1 MLFQTLLAF
10 RPGKNDLVFALKTFM
25 AAMLA
30 LFIAISLNLQNPMWA
45 MGTVFIVANPLAGV
59 LSSKAVYRLL
69 GTLTG
74 ACLSILVLPPFIN
87 SPLPFSLIIA
97 LWVSFCLYVSLL
109 DRTPRS
115 YFFMLAGYTTA
126 LIGFSAV
133 ADPTHLFDIS
143 LSRFEEIT
151 LGILCATVISRVF
164 FPLNIGG
171 VLSGRIDQWFSD
183 IERSFKDCLA
193 GKSSPET
200 IVSEAQRFAAD
211 STEVHALAVHLS
223 YENSVLRRQTRAVQA
238 LQHQMVLLVPA
249 LLSLADRVYS
259 LKQSNSH
266 FDNLLMQVQQQTE
279 QFMTGTPPQNQSEL
293 QFIPPSILH
302 KFEQMLAL
310 ADVREKLAIMSA
322 REAFIFFI
330 QHFQTL
336 RLIWQCIKTG
346 QRLPDFIHQRDIS
359 DPQLQLGLQH
369 NLHGGLH
376 RGLHRDYDVARR
388 GALSAFLAIGLV
400 CFLWHMSGWQ
410 YGFMA
415 AQITAVCAC
424 ILTFLDN
431 PVPALASFRL
441 ASIYSAVVVFIYQ
454 FAIFPVVHDFF
465 TLMLVLLPFFL
476 IFTSMLP
483 YPALTG
489 FALPILINTAMGL
502 NIHNLNQPVFGAY
515 VDNSLAIVI
524 GILIPSFTL
533 ALIRSTTPE
542 LSVQRLLQS
551 QWRDVQHIIEKPVLH
566 PWAYSMRRLLDRIG
580 LMAPRVLRAPS
591 VQADISQS
599 LRELAGATNIIRL
612 KRTVD
617 QLPEPLNAQVAQLL
631 QQLWNWYDARLS
643 NQTFETQ
650 QVLEQIDQL
659 ISQVLLQPSS
669 MLRDQL
675 LVALTG
681 VRRSL
686 FQQAEHYV
694 LPNQPIPALG
704 ETYGWRG

>member
-1 MLFQTLLAF
+1 MLLQTLLAF
-10 RPGKNDLVFALKTFM
+10 RPSNNDLVFAIKTFL

-59 LSSKAVYRLL
+59 LSSKAVYRML
-69 GTLTG
+69 GTLAG

-97 LWVSFCLYVSLL
+97 LWVGFCLYVSLL

-126 LIGFSAV
+126 MIGFSAV

-164 FPLNIGG
+164 FPVNIAG

-183 IERSFKDCLA
+183 IESNFKDCLA
-193 GKSSPET
+193 GHSSPET
-200 IVSEAQRFAAD
+200 IVKEAQRFAAD
-211 STEVHALAVHLS
+211 STEIHALAIHLS
-223 YENSVLRRQTRAVQA
+223 YENSALRRQTRSVQA
-238 LQHQMVLLVPA
+238 LQHQMILLVPA
-249 LLSLADRVYS
+249 LVALADRVHT
-259 LKQSNSH
+259 LKESSPS

-279 QFMTGTPPQNQSEL
+279 QFIAGTPPENQTEL
-293 QFIPPSILH
+293 SFVPPSILQ
-302 KFEQMLAL
+302 KFEQMLVI
-310 ADVREKLAIMSA
+310 ADTREKLMIMSA

-336 RLIWQCIKTG
+336 RLIWQCVKTG
-346 QRLPDFIHQRDIS
+346 QRLPDFIEQNGLSDQR
-359 DPQLQLGLQH
+359 
-369 NLHGGLH
+369 LH
-376 RGLHRDYDVARR
+376 RGLHRDHGVALR
-388 GALSAFLAIGLV
+388 GAVSAFLAIAIV

-441 ASIYSAVVVFIYQ
+441 ASIYSALVVFVYQ

-465 TLMLVLLPFFL
+465 TLMLVLFPFFL

-502 NIHNLNQPVFGAY
+502 NIRNLNEPVFGAY
-515 VDNSLAIVI
+515 IDNSLAIVI

-542 LSVQRLLQS
+542 RSVQRLVRL
-551 QWRDVQHIIEKPVLH
+551 QWRDVQQIIEKPVVH
-566 PWAYSMRRLLDRIG
+566 PWAYYMRRLLDRIG
-580 LMAPRVLRAPS
+580 LMAPRVLRAPAI
-591 VQADISQS
+591 QADISQS
-599 LRELAGATNIIRL
+599 IVELAGATNIIRL
-612 KRTVD
+612 KRTLD
-617 QLPEPLNAQVAQLL
+617 QLPEPCSQQVSLLL

-643 NQTFETQ
+643 NQEFDTAP
-650 QVLEQIDQL
+650 LLMQIDQL

-669 MLRDQL
+669 MLRDQV

-686 FQQAEHYV
+686 FQHAGHYV
-694 LPNQPIPALG
+694 VPSEPIPALG

>member
-1 MLFQTLLAF
+1 MLLRALMAF
-10 RPGKNDLVFALKTFM
+10 RPSKTDLVFAVKTFL

-30 LFIAISLNLQNPMWA
+30 LYIAISLNLQNPMWA

-69 GTLTG
+69 GTLAG
-74 ACLSILVLPPFIN
+74 ACLSVFALPPFIN

-97 LWVSFCLYVSLL
+97 LWVSVCLYISLL

-115 YFFMLAGYTTA
+115 YFFMLAGYTLA

-151 LGILCATVISRVF
+151 LGILCATVVSRVVL
-164 FPLNIGG
+164 PMNIGG
-171 VLSGRIDQWFSD
+171 VLSGRIDHWFND
-183 IERSFKDCLA
+183 IERQFRQSLA
-193 GKSSPET
+193 GDSDSET
-200 IVSEAQRFAAD
+200 VVKEAQRFASD
-211 STEVHALAVHLS
+211 STEIHALAVHLS
-223 YENSVLRRQTRAVQA
+223 YENTALKRQSGAVQE
-238 LQHQMVLLVPA
+238 LQHQMILLVPA
-249 LLSLADRVYS
+249 LVALADRVSGLREYS
-259 LKQSNSH
+259 NR

-279 QFMTGTPPQNQSEL
+279 LFLSEKPPQDQAALN
-293 QFIPPSILH
+293 FIPPSILQ
-302 KFEQMLAL
+302 KFDQMLVL
-310 ADVREKLAIMSA
+310 ADTREKLMIMSA

-336 RLIWQCIKTG
+336 RLIWQCIKSG
-346 QRLPDFIHQRDIS
+346 QRLPEFIDAAIPTAQR
-359 DPQLQLGLQH
+359 LQS
-369 NLHGGLH
+369 
-376 RGLHRDYDVARR
+376 GLHRDHGVALR

-431 PVPALASFRL
+431 PLPALASFRL
-441 ASIYSAVVVFIYQ
+441 ASIYSALVVFVYQ

-465 TLMLVLLPFFL
+465 TLMLVLFPFFL

-483 YPALTG
+483 SPTLTG

-502 NIHNLNQPVFGAY
+502 NIRNLNEPIFGAY
-515 VDNSLAIVI
+515 IDNSLAIVI

-551 QWRDVQHIIEKPVLH
+551 QWRDVKQLIEQPLLH
-566 PWAYSMRRLLDRIG
+566 PWAYYMRRLLDRIG

-591 VQADISQS
+591 IQADISQS
-599 LRELAGATNIIRL
+599 IVELAGATNIIRL
-612 KRTVD
+612 KRVRDQMTEPVSLEIDALLAHLARWYERRLNQQEVD
-617 QLPEPLNAQVAQLL
+617 NAALLN
-631 QQLWNWYDARLS
+631 
-643 NQTFETQ
+643 
-650 QVLEQIDQL
+650 QIDQL
-659 ISQVLLQPSS
+659 MSDVLGQAASSQ
-669 MLRDQL
+669 RDQL

-686 FQQAEHYV
+686 FQHATHYV
-694 LPNQPIPALG
+694 APAEPIAVLG
-704 ETYGWRG
+704 ETYGWRA

>member
-1 MLFQTLLAF
+1 MLLQTLLAF
-10 RPGKNDLVFALKTFM
+10 RPSNNDLVFALKTFL

-59 LSSKAVYRLL
+59 LSSKAVYRML
-69 GTLTG
+69 GTLAG

-87 SPLPFSLIIA
+87 SPVPFSLIIA
-97 LWVSFCLYVSLL
+97 VWVGFCLYVSLL

-115 YFFMLAGYTTA
+115 YFFMLAGYTMA

-164 FPLNIGG
+164 FPVNIAG
-171 VLSGRIDQWFSD
+171 VLSGRIDQWFND
-183 IERSFKDCLA
+183 IESNFKDCLA
-193 GKSSPET
+193 GKSSPDI
-200 IVSEAQRFAAD
+200 IVKEAQRFAAD
-211 STEVHALAVHLS
+211 STEIHALAIHLS
-223 YENSVLRRQTRAVQA
+223 YENSALRRQTRSVQA

-249 LLSLADRVYS
+249 LVALADRVHT
-259 LKQSNSH
+259 LKESSRN

-279 QFMTGTPPQNQSEL
+279 QFITATLPTDQAGL
-293 QFIPPSILH
+293 AYIPPSILQ
-302 KFEQMLAL
+302 KFEHMLAI
-310 ADVREKLAIMSA
+310 ADTREKLMIMSA
-322 REAFIFFI
+322 REAFLFFI

-336 RLIWQCIKTG
+336 RLIWHCIKTG
-346 QRLPDFIHQRDIS
+346 ERLPDFMHATIPSAQR
-359 DPQLQLGLQH
+359 
-369 NLHGGLH
+369 
-376 RGLHRDYDVARR
+376 LHRDHGIALR
-388 GALSAFLAIGLV
+388 GALSAFLAICIV

-441 ASIYSAVVVFIYQ
+441 ASIYSALVVFVYQ

-465 TLMLVLLPFFL
+465 TLMLVLFPFFL

-502 NIHNLNQPVFGAY
+502 NIRNLNEPVFGAY
-515 VDNSLAIVI
+515 IDNSLAIVI

-542 LSVQRLLQS
+542 LSVQRLLQR
-551 QWRDVQHIIEKPVLH
+551 QWRDVQQIIEKPVMH
-566 PWAYSMRRLLDRIG
+566 PWAYYMRRLLDRIG
-580 LMAPRVLRAPS
+580 LMAPRVLRAPAI
-591 VQADISQS
+591 QADISQS
-599 LRELAGATNIIRL
+599 IRELAGATNIIRL

-617 QLPEPLNAQVAQLL
+617 QLPEPLSQQVAQLL
-631 QQLWNWYDARLS
+631 QQLWNWYEARLS
-643 NQTFETQ
+643 SQDFDSEQ
-650 QVLEQIDQL
+650 LLIQIDQL
-659 ISQVLLQPSS
+659 ISQVLLQSS
-669 MLRDQL
+669 SILRDQL

-686 FQQAEHYV
+686 FQHAAHYV
-694 LPNQPIPALG
+694 VPSEPIPALG

>member
-1 MLFQTLLAF
+1 MLLRALMAF
-10 RPGKNDLVFALKTFM
+10 RPSKTDLVFAVKTFL

-30 LFIAISLNLQNPMWA
+30 LYIAISLNLQNPMWA

-69 GTLTG
+69 GTLAG
-74 ACLSILVLPPFIN
+74 ACLSVFALPPFIN

-97 LWVSFCLYVSLL
+97 LWVSVCLYISLL

-115 YFFMLAGYTTA
+115 YFFMLAGYTLA

-151 LGILCATVISRVF
+151 LGILCATVVSRVVL
-164 FPLNIGG
+164 PMNIGG
-171 VLSGRIDQWFSD
+171 VLSGRIDHWFND
-183 IERSFKDCLA
+183 IERQFRQSLA
-193 GKSSPET
+193 GDSDSET
-200 IVSEAQRFAAD
+200 VVKEAQRFASD
-211 STEVHALAVHLS
+211 STEIHALAVHLS
-223 YENSVLRRQTRAVQA
+223 YENTALKRQSGAVQA
-238 LQHQMVLLVPA
+238 LQHQMILLVPA
-249 LLSLADRVYS
+249 LVALADRVSGLREYS
-259 LKQSNSH
+259 NR

-279 QFMTGTPPQNQSEL
+279 LFLSEKPPQDQAALN
-293 QFIPPSILH
+293 FIPPSILQ
-302 KFEQMLAL
+302 KFDQMLVL
-310 ADVREKLAIMSA
+310 ADTREKLMIMSA

-336 RLIWQCIKTG
+336 RLIWQCIKSG
-346 QRLPDFIHQRDIS
+346 QRLPEFIDAAIPTAQR
-359 DPQLQLGLQH
+359 LQS
-369 NLHGGLH
+369 
-376 RGLHRDYDVARR
+376 GLHRDHGVALR

-441 ASIYSAVVVFIYQ
+441 ASIYSALVVFVYQ
-454 FAIFPVVHDFF
+454 FAIFPVVHNFF
-465 TLMLVLLPFFL
+465 TLMLVLFPFFL

-483 YPALTG
+483 SPTLTG

-502 NIHNLNQPVFGAY
+502 NIRNLNEPIFGAY
-515 VDNSLAIVI
+515 IDNSLAIVI

-542 LSVQRLLQS
+542 LSMQRLLQS
-551 QWRDVQHIIEKPVLH
+551 QWRDVKQLIEQPLLH
-566 PWAYSMRRLLDRIG
+566 PWAYYMRRLLDRIG

-591 VQADISQS
+591 IQADISQS
-599 LRELAGATNIIRL
+599 IVELAGATNIIRL
-612 KRTVD
+612 KRVRDQMTEPVSLEIDALLAHLARWYERRLNQQEVD
-617 QLPEPLNAQVAQLL
+617 NAALLN
-631 QQLWNWYDARLS
+631 
-643 NQTFETQ
+643 
-650 QVLEQIDQL
+650 QIDQL
-659 ISQVLLQPSS
+659 MSDVLGQVASS
-669 MLRDQL
+669 ERDQL

-686 FQQAEHYV
+686 FQHATHYV
-694 LPNQPIPALG
+694 APAEPIAVLG
-704 ETYGWRG
+704 ETYGWRA

>member
-1 MLFQTLLAF
+1 MLLRALMAF
-10 RPGKNDLVFALKTFM
+10 RPSKTDLVFAVKTFL

-30 LFIAISLNLQNPMWA
+30 LYIAISLNLQNPMWA

-69 GTLTG
+69 GTLAG
-74 ACLSILVLPPFIN
+74 ACLSVFALPPFIN

-97 LWVSFCLYVSLL
+97 LWVSVCLYISLL

-115 YFFMLAGYTTA
+115 YFFMLAGYTLA

-151 LGILCATVISRVF
+151 LGILCATVVSRVVL
-164 FPLNIGG
+164 PMNIGG
-171 VLSGRIDQWFSD
+171 VLSGRIDHWFND
-183 IERSFKDCLA
+183 IERQFRQSLA
-193 GKSSPET
+193 GDSDSET
-200 IVSEAQRFAAD
+200 VVKEAQRFASD
-211 STEVHALAVHLS
+211 STEIHALAVHLS
-223 YENSVLRRQTRAVQA
+223 YENTALKRQSGAVQE
-238 LQHQMVLLVPA
+238 LQHQMILLVPA
-249 LLSLADRVYS
+249 LVALADRVSGLREYS
-259 LKQSNSH
+259 NR

-279 QFMTGTPPQNQSEL
+279 LFLSEKPPQDQAALN
-293 QFIPPSILH
+293 FIPPSILQ
-302 KFEQMLAL
+302 KFDQMLVL
-310 ADVREKLAIMSA
+310 ADTREKLMIMSA

-336 RLIWQCIKTG
+336 RLIWQCIKSG
-346 QRLPDFIHQRDIS
+346 QRLPEFIDAAIPTAQR
-359 DPQLQLGLQH
+359 LQS
-369 NLHGGLH
+369 
-376 RGLHRDYDVARR
+376 GLHRDHGVALR

-431 PVPALASFRL
+431 PLPALASFRL
-441 ASIYSAVVVFIYQ
+441 ASIYSALVVFVYQ

-465 TLMLVLLPFFL
+465 TLMLVLFPFFL

-483 YPALTG
+483 SPTLTG

-502 NIHNLNQPVFGAY
+502 NIRNLNEPIFGAY
-515 VDNSLAIVI
+515 IDNSLAIVI

-551 QWRDVQHIIEKPVLH
+551 QWRDVKQLIEQPLLH
-566 PWAYSMRRLLDRIG
+566 PWAYYMRRLLDRIG

-591 VQADISQS
+591 IQADISQS
-599 LRELAGATNIIRL
+599 IVELAGATNIIRL
-612 KRTVD
+612 KRVRDQMTEPVSLEIDALLAHLARWYERRLNQQEVD
-617 QLPEPLNAQVAQLL
+617 NAALLNP
-631 QQLWNWYDARLS
+631 
-643 NQTFETQ
+643 
-650 QVLEQIDQL
+650 IDQL
-659 ISQVLLQPSS
+659 MSDVLGQAASSQ
-669 MLRDQL
+669 RDQL

-686 FQQAEHYV
+686 FQHATHYV
-694 LPNQPIPALG
+694 APAEPIAVLG
-704 ETYGWRG
+704 ETYGWRA

>member
-1 MLFQTLLAF
+1 MLLRALIAF
-10 RPGKNDLVFALKTFM
+10 RPSKTDLVFAVKTFL

-30 LFIAISLNLQNPMWA
+30 LYIAISLNLQNPMWA

-69 GTLTG
+69 GTLAG
-74 ACLSILVLPPFIN
+74 ACLSVFALPPFIN

-97 LWVSFCLYVSLL
+97 LWVSVCLYISLL

-115 YFFMLAGYTTA
+115 YFFMLAGYTLA

-151 LGILCATVISRVF
+151 LGILCATVVSRLVL
-164 FPLNIGG
+164 PMNIGG
-171 VLSGRIDQWFSD
+171 VLSGRIDHWFND
-183 IERSFKDCLA
+183 IERQFRQSLA
-193 GKSSPET
+193 GDSDSET
-200 IVSEAQRFAAD
+200 VVKEAQRFASD
-211 STEVHALAVHLS
+211 STEIHALAVHLS
-223 YENSVLRRQTRAVQA
+223 YENTALKRQSGAVQA
-238 LQHQMVLLVPA
+238 LQHQMILLVPA
-249 LLSLADRVYS
+249 LVALADRVSGLREYS
-259 LKQSNSH
+259 NR

-279 QFMTGTPPQNQSEL
+279 LFLSEKPPQDQAALN
-293 QFIPPSILH
+293 FIPPSILQ
-302 KFEQMLAL
+302 KFDQMLVL
-310 ADVREKLAIMSA
+310 ADTREKLMIMSA

-336 RLIWQCIKTG
+336 RLIWQCIKSGQQLPEFIDATILTA
-346 QRLPDFIHQRDIS
+346 QRLQS
-359 DPQLQLGLQH
+359 
-369 NLHGGLH
+369 
-376 RGLHRDYDVARR
+376 GLHRDHGVALR

-441 ASIYSAVVVFIYQ
+441 ASIYSALVVFVYQ

-465 TLMLVLLPFFL
+465 TLMLVLFPFFL

-483 YPALTG
+483 SPALTG

-502 NIHNLNQPVFGAY
+502 NIRNLNEPIFGAY
-515 VDNSLAIVI
+515 IDNSLAIVI

-551 QWRDVQHIIEKPVLH
+551 QWRDVKQLIEQPLLH
-566 PWAYSMRRLLDRIG
+566 PWAYYMRRLLDRIG

-591 VQADISQS
+591 IQADISQS
-599 LRELAGATNIIRL
+599 IVELAGATNIIRL
-612 KRTVD
+612 KRVRD
-617 QLPEPLNAQVAQLL
+617 QMPIALSQQINVLL
-631 QQLWNWYDARLS
+631 EHLAHWYDSRL
-643 NQTFETQ
+643 NQQ
-650 QVLEQIDQL
+650 HVDSAGLLSDIDQL
-659 ISQVLLQPSS
+659 MSEALCQPASSQ
-669 MLRDQL
+669 RDQL

-686 FQQAEHYV
+686 FQHATHYV
-694 LPNQPIPALG
+694 APTEPIAVLG
-704 ETYGWRG
+704 ETYGWRA

>member
-1 MLFQTLLAF
+1 MLLRALMAF
-10 RPGKNDLVFALKTFM
+10 RPSKTDLVFAVKTFL

-30 LFIAISLNLQNPMWA
+30 LYIAISLNLQNPMWA

-69 GTLTG
+69 GTLAG
-74 ACLSILVLPPFIN
+74 ACLSVFALPPFIN

-97 LWVSFCLYVSLL
+97 LWVSVCLYISLL

-115 YFFMLAGYTTA
+115 YFFMLAGYTLA

-151 LGILCATVISRVF
+151 LGILCATVVSRVVL
-164 FPLNIGG
+164 PMNIGG
-171 VLSGRIDQWFSD
+171 VLSGRIDHWFND
-183 IERSFKDCLA
+183 IERQFRQSLA
-193 GKSSPET
+193 GDSDSET
-200 IVSEAQRFAAD
+200 VVKEAQRFASD
-211 STEVHALAVHLS
+211 STEIHALAVHLS
-223 YENSVLRRQTRAVQA
+223 YENTALKRQSGAVQE
-238 LQHQMVLLVPA
+238 LQHQMILLVPA
-249 LLSLADRVYS
+249 LVALADRVSGLREYS
-259 LKQSNSH
+259 NR

-279 QFMTGTPPQNQSEL
+279 LFLSEKPPQDQAALN
-293 QFIPPSILH
+293 FIPPSILQ
-302 KFEQMLAL
+302 KFDQMLVL
-310 ADVREKLAIMSA
+310 ADTREKLMIMSA

-336 RLIWQCIKTG
+336 RLIWQCIKSG
-346 QRLPDFIHQRDIS
+346 QRLPEFIDAAIPTAQR
-359 DPQLQLGLQH
+359 LQS
-369 NLHGGLH
+369 
-376 RGLHRDYDVARR
+376 GLHRDHGVALR

-441 ASIYSAVVVFIYQ
+441 ASIYSALVVFVYQ

-465 TLMLVLLPFFL
+465 TLMLVLFPFFL

-483 YPALTG
+483 SPTLTG

-502 NIHNLNQPVFGAY
+502 NIRNLNEPIFGAY
-515 VDNSLAIVI
+515 IDNSLAIVI

-551 QWRDVQHIIEKPVLH
+551 QWRDVKQLIEQPLLH
-566 PWAYSMRRLLDRIG
+566 PWAYYMRRLLDRIG

-591 VQADISQS
+591 IQADISQS
-599 LRELAGATNIIRL
+599 IVELAGATNIIRL
-612 KRTVD
+612 KRVRDQMTEPVSLEIDALLAHLARWYERRLNQQEVD
-617 QLPEPLNAQVAQLL
+617 NAALLNP
-631 QQLWNWYDARLS
+631 
-643 NQTFETQ
+643 
-650 QVLEQIDQL
+650 IDQL
-659 ISQVLLQPSS
+659 MSDVLGQAASSQ
-669 MLRDQL
+669 RDQL

-686 FQQAEHYV
+686 FQHATHYV
-694 LPNQPIPALG
+694 APAEPIAVLG
-704 ETYGWRG
+704 ETYGWRA

>member
-1 MLFQTLLAF
+1 MLLRALMAF
-10 RPGKNDLVFALKTFM
+10 RPSKTDLVFAVKTFL

-30 LFIAISLNLQNPMWA
+30 LYIAISLNLQNPMWA

-69 GTLTG
+69 GTLAG
-74 ACLSILVLPPFIN
+74 ACLSVFALPPFIN

-97 LWVSFCLYVSLL
+97 LWVSVCLYISLL

-115 YFFMLAGYTTA
+115 YFFMLAGYTLA

-151 LGILCATVISRVF
+151 LGILCATVVSRVVL
-164 FPLNIGG
+164 PMNIGG
-171 VLSGRIDQWFSD
+171 VLSGRIDHWFND
-183 IERSFKDCLA
+183 IERQFRQSLA
-193 GKSSPET
+193 GDSGSET
-200 IVSEAQRFAAD
+200 VVKEAQRFASD
-211 STEVHALAVHLS
+211 STEIHALAVHLS
-223 YENSVLRRQTRAVQA
+223 YENTALKRQSGAVQE
-238 LQHQMVLLVPA
+238 LQHQMILLVPA
-249 LLSLADRVYS
+249 LVALADRVSGLREYS
-259 LKQSNSH
+259 NR

-279 QFMTGTPPQNQSEL
+279 LFLSEKPPQDQAALN
-293 QFIPPSILH
+293 FIPPSILQ
-302 KFEQMLAL
+302 KFDQMLVL
-310 ADVREKLAIMSA
+310 ADTREKLMIMSA

-336 RLIWQCIKTG
+336 RLIWQCIKSGQQLPEFIDAAIPTA
-346 QRLPDFIHQRDIS
+346 QRLQS
-359 DPQLQLGLQH
+359 
-369 NLHGGLH
+369 
-376 RGLHRDYDVARR
+376 GLHRDHGVALR

-441 ASIYSAVVVFIYQ
+441 ASIYSALVVFVYQ

-465 TLMLVLLPFFL
+465 TLMLVLFPFFL

-483 YPALTG
+483 SPTLTG

-502 NIHNLNQPVFGAY
+502 NIRNLNEPIFGAY
-515 VDNSLAIVI
+515 IDNSLAIVI

-551 QWRDVQHIIEKPVLH
+551 QWRDVKQLIEQPLLH
-566 PWAYSMRRLLDRIG
+566 PWAYYMRRLLDRIG

-591 VQADISQS
+591 IQADISQS
-599 LRELAGATNIIRL
+599 IVELAGATNIIRL
-612 KRTVD
+612 KRVRD
-617 QLPEPLNAQVAQLL
+617 QMTEPVSLEIDALLAHLARWYERRLNQQEIDNAALL
-631 QQLWNWYDARLS
+631 N
-643 NQTFETQ
+643 
-650 QVLEQIDQL
+650 QIDQL
-659 ISQVLLQPSS
+659 MSDVLGQSASSQ
-669 MLRDQL
+669 RDQL

-686 FQQAEHYV
+686 FQHATHYV
-694 LPNQPIPALG
+694 APAEPIAVLG
-704 ETYGWRG
+704 ETYGWRA

>member
-1 MLFQTLLAF
+1 MLLRALMAF
-10 RPGKNDLVFALKTFM
+10 RPSKTDLVFAVKTFL

-30 LFIAISLNLQNPMWA
+30 LYIAISLNLQNPMWA

-69 GTLTG
+69 GTLAG
-74 ACLSILVLPPFIN
+74 ACLSVFALPPFIN

-97 LWVSFCLYVSLL
+97 LWVSVCLYISLL

-115 YFFMLAGYTTA
+115 YFFMLAGYTLA

-151 LGILCATVISRVF
+151 LGILCATVVSRVVL
-164 FPLNIGG
+164 PMNIGG
-171 VLSGRIDQWFSD
+171 VLSGRIDHWFND
-183 IERSFKDCLA
+183 IERQFRQSLA
-193 GKSSPET
+193 GDSDSET
-200 IVSEAQRFAAD
+200 VVKEAQRFASD
-211 STEVHALAVHLS
+211 STEIHALAVHLS
-223 YENSVLRRQTRAVQA
+223 YENTALKRQSGAVQE
-238 LQHQMVLLVPA
+238 LQHQMILLVPA
-249 LLSLADRVYS
+249 LVALADRVSGLREYS
-259 LKQSNSH
+259 NR

-279 QFMTGTPPQNQSEL
+279 LFLSEKPPQDQAALN
-293 QFIPPSILH
+293 FIPPSILQ
-302 KFEQMLAL
+302 KFDQMLVL
-310 ADVREKLAIMSA
+310 ADTREKLMIMSA

-336 RLIWQCIKTG
+336 RLIWQCIKSG
-346 QRLPDFIHQRDIS
+346 QRLPEFIDAAIPTAQR
-359 DPQLQLGLQH
+359 LQS
-369 NLHGGLH
+369 
-376 RGLHRDYDVARR
+376 GLHRDHGVALR

-441 ASIYSAVVVFIYQ
+441 ASIYSALVVFVYQ

-465 TLMLVLLPFFL
+465 TLMLVLFPFFL

-483 YPALTG
+483 SPTLTG

-502 NIHNLNQPVFGAY
+502 NIRNLNEPIFGAY
-515 VDNSLAIVI
+515 IDNSLAIVI

-551 QWRDVQHIIEKPVLH
+551 QWRDVKQLIEQPLLH
-566 PWAYSMRRLLDRIG
+566 PWAYYMRRLLDRIG

-591 VQADISQS
+591 IQADISQS
-599 LRELAGATNIIRL
+599 IVELAGATNIIRL
-612 KRTVD
+612 KRVRDQMTEPVSLEIDALLAHLARWYERRLNQQEVD
-617 QLPEPLNAQVAQLL
+617 NAALLN
-631 QQLWNWYDARLS
+631 
-643 NQTFETQ
+643 
-650 QVLEQIDQL
+650 QIDQL
-659 ISQVLLQPSS
+659 MSDVLGQAASSQ
-669 MLRDQL
+669 RDQL

-686 FQQAEHYV
+686 FQHATHYV
-694 LPNQPIPALG
+694 APAEPIAVLG
-704 ETYGWRG
+704 ETYGWRA

>member
-1 MLFQTLLAF
+1 MLLRALMAF
-10 RPGKNDLVFALKTFM
+10 RPSKTDLVFAVKTFL

-30 LFIAISLNLQNPMWA
+30 LYIAISLNLQNPMWA

-69 GTLTG
+69 GTLAG
-74 ACLSILVLPPFIN
+74 ACLSVFALPPFIN

-97 LWVSFCLYVSLL
+97 LWVSVCLYISLL

-115 YFFMLAGYTTA
+115 YFFMLAGYTLA

-151 LGILCATVISRVF
+151 LGILCATVVSRVVL
-164 FPLNIGG
+164 PMNIGG
-171 VLSGRIDQWFSD
+171 VLSGRIDHWFND
-183 IERSFKDCLA
+183 IERQFRQSLA
-193 GKSSPET
+193 GDSDSET
-200 IVSEAQRFAAD
+200 VVKEAQRFASD
-211 STEVHALAVHLS
+211 STEIHALAVHLS
-223 YENSVLRRQTRAVQA
+223 YENTALKRQSGAVQE
-238 LQHQMVLLVPA
+238 LQHQMILLVPA
-249 LLSLADRVYS
+249 LVALADRVSGLREYS
-259 LKQSNSH
+259 NR

-279 QFMTGTPPQNQSEL
+279 LFLSEKPPQDQAALN
-293 QFIPPSILH
+293 FIPPSILQ
-302 KFEQMLAL
+302 KFDQMLVL
-310 ADVREKLAIMSA
+310 ADTREKLMIMSA

-336 RLIWQCIKTG
+336 RLIWQCIKSG
-346 QRLPDFIHQRDIS
+346 QRLPEFIDAAIPTAQR
-359 DPQLQLGLQH
+359 LQS
-369 NLHGGLH
+369 
-376 RGLHRDYDVARR
+376 GLHRDHGVALR

-441 ASIYSAVVVFIYQ
+441 ASIYSALVVFVYQ

-465 TLMLVLLPFFL
+465 TLMLVLFPFFL

-483 YPALTG
+483 SPALTG

-502 NIHNLNQPVFGAY
+502 NIRNLNEPIFGAY
-515 VDNSLAIVI
+515 IDNSLAIVI

-551 QWRDVQHIIEKPVLH
+551 QWRDVKQLIEQPLLH
-566 PWAYSMRRLLDRIG
+566 PWAYYMRRLLDRIG

-591 VQADISQS
+591 IQADISQS
-599 LRELAGATNIIRL
+599 IVELAGATNIIRL
-612 KRTVD
+612 KRVRDQMTEPVSLEIDALLAHLARWYERRLNQQEVD
-617 QLPEPLNAQVAQLL
+617 NAALLN
-631 QQLWNWYDARLS
+631 
-643 NQTFETQ
+643 
-650 QVLEQIDQL
+650 QIDQL
-659 ISQVLLQPSS
+659 MSDVLGQAASS
-669 MLRDQL
+669 ERDQL

-686 FQQAEHYV
+686 FQHATHYV
-694 LPNQPIPALG
+694 APAEPIAVLG
-704 ETYGWRG
+704 ETYGWRA

>member
-1 MLFQTLLAF
+1 MLLRALMAF
-10 RPGKNDLVFALKTFM
+10 RPSKTDLVFAVKTFL

-30 LFIAISLNLQNPMWA
+30 LYIAISLNLQNPMWA

-69 GTLTG
+69 GTLAG
-74 ACLSILVLPPFIN
+74 ACLSVFALPPFIN

-97 LWVSFCLYVSLL
+97 LWVSVCLYISLL

-115 YFFMLAGYTTA
+115 YFFMLAGYTLA

-151 LGILCATVISRVF
+151 LGILCATVVSRVVL
-164 FPLNIGG
+164 PMNIGG
-171 VLSGRIDQWFSD
+171 VLSGRIDHWFND
-183 IERSFKDCLA
+183 IERQFRQSLA
-193 GKSSPET
+193 GDSDSET
-200 IVSEAQRFAAD
+200 VVKEAQRFASD
-211 STEVHALAVHLS
+211 STEIHALAVHLS
-223 YENSVLRRQTRAVQA
+223 YENTALKRQSGAVQE
-238 LQHQMVLLVPA
+238 LQHQMILLVPA
-249 LLSLADRVYS
+249 LVALADRVSGLREYS
-259 LKQSNSH
+259 NR

-279 QFMTGTPPQNQSEL
+279 LFLSEKPPQDQAALN
-293 QFIPPSILH
+293 FIPPSILQ
-302 KFEQMLAL
+302 KFDQMLVL
-310 ADVREKLAIMSA
+310 ADTREKLMIMSA

-336 RLIWQCIKTG
+336 RLIWQCIKSG
-346 QRLPDFIHQRDIS
+346 QRLPEFIDAAIPTAQR
-359 DPQLQLGLQH
+359 LQS
-369 NLHGGLH
+369 
-376 RGLHRDYDVARR
+376 GLHRDHGVALR

-441 ASIYSAVVVFIYQ
+441 ASIYSALVVFVYQ

-465 TLMLVLLPFFL
+465 TLMLVLFPFFL

-483 YPALTG
+483 SPTLTG

-502 NIHNLNQPVFGAY
+502 NIRNLNEPIFGAY
-515 VDNSLAIVI
+515 IDNSLAIVI

-551 QWRDVQHIIEKPVLH
+551 QWRDVKQLIEQPLLH
-566 PWAYSMRRLLDRIG
+566 PWAYYMRRLLDRIG

-591 VQADISQS
+591 IQADISQS
-599 LRELAGATNIIRL
+599 IVELAGATNIIRL
-612 KRTVD
+612 KRVRD
-617 QLPEPLNAQVAQLL
+617 QMTEPVSLEIDALLAHLARWYERRLNQKEIDNAALL
-631 QQLWNWYDARLS
+631 N
-643 NQTFETQ
+643 
-650 QVLEQIDQL
+650 QIDQL
-659 ISQVLLQPSS
+659 MSDVLGQAASSQ
-669 MLRDQL
+669 RDQL

-686 FQQAEHYV
+686 FQHATHYV
-694 LPNQPIPALG
+694 APAEPIAVLG
-704 ETYGWRG
+704 ETYGWRA

>member
-1 MLFQTLLAF
+1 MLLQTLLAF
-10 RPGKNDLVFALKTFM
+10 RPSNNDLVFAIKTFL

-59 LSSKAVYRLL
+59 LSSKAVYRML
-69 GTLTG
+69 GTLAG

-97 LWVSFCLYVSLL
+97 LWVGFCLYVSLL

-115 YFFMLAGYTTA
+115 YFFMLAGYTMA
-126 LIGFSAV
+126 MIGFSAV

-164 FPLNIGG
+164 FPVNIAG
-171 VLSGRIDQWFSD
+171 VLSGRIDKWFSD
-183 IERSFKDCLA
+183 IESNFKDCLA
-193 GKSSPET
+193 GHSSPET
-200 IVSEAQRFAAD
+200 IVKEAQRFAAD
-211 STEVHALAVHLS
+211 STEIHALAIHLS
-223 YENSVLRRQTRAVQA
+223 YENSALRRQTRSVQA
-238 LQHQMVLLVPA
+238 LQHQMILLVPA
-249 LLSLADRVYS
+249 LVALADRVHTLKES
-259 LKQSNSH
+259 LPN

-279 QFMTGTPPQNQSEL
+279 QFIAGTPPENQTEL
-293 QFIPPSILH
+293 SFIPPSILQ
-302 KFEQMLAL
+302 KFEQMLAI
-310 ADVREKLAIMSA
+310 ADTREKLMIMSA

-336 RLIWQCIKTG
+336 RLIWQCVKTG
-346 QRLPDFIHQRDIS
+346 QRLPDFIEQNGLSDQR
-359 DPQLQLGLQH
+359 LHRGLY
-369 NLHGGLH
+369 
-376 RGLHRDYDVARR
+376 RGLHRDHGVALR
-388 GALSAFLAIGLV
+388 GAVSAFLAIGIV

-441 ASIYSAVVVFIYQ
+441 ASIYSALVVFIYQ

-465 TLMLVLLPFFL
+465 TLMLVLFPFFL

-502 NIHNLNQPVFGAY
+502 NIRNLNEPVFGAY
-515 VDNSLAIVI
+515 IDNSLAIVL

-542 LSVQRLLQS
+542 LSVQRLVRL
-551 QWRDVQHIIEKPVLH
+551 QWRDVQQIIEKPVVH
-566 PWAYSMRRLLDRIG
+566 PWAYYMRRLLDRIG
-580 LMAPRVLRAPS
+580 LMAPRVLRAPAI
-591 VQADISQS
+591 QADISQS
-599 LRELAGATNIIRL
+599 IVELAGATNIIRL
-612 KRTVD
+612 KRTLD
-617 QLPEPLNAQVAQLL
+617 RLPEPCSQQVSQLL
-631 QQLWNWYDARLS
+631 QQIWNWYDARLS
-643 NQTFETQ
+643 NQDFDTAQ
-650 QVLEQIDQL
+650 LLMQIDQL

-669 MLRDQL
+669 MLRDQV

-686 FQQAEHYV
+686 FQHAGYYV
-694 LPNQPIPALG
+694 VPSEPIPALG